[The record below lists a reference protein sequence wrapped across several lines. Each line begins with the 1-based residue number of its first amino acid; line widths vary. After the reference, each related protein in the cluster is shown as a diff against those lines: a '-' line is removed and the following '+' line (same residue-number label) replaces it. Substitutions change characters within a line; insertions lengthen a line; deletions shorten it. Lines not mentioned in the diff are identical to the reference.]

1 LFVNAEKDF
10 AVRQTQGA
18 RPLQEDA
25 CAFSEIV
32 GEDGKPGGTVIVVA
46 DGMGGHSAGERA
58 SSLAVQT
65 FIGTFR
71 KTGGSVGARMS
82 AGLTAANDAISDE
95 LKQDATLHGM
105 GTTFLAVCLTPAGLE
120 WISVG
125 DSPLYLLRG
134 ATLRRLN
141 EDHSLRPILK
151 EMAERGELP
160 PTSGGHSV
168 SGNILRAA
176 LLGEEIEMIDQSSK
190 PLSLDENDLVIVATD
205 GIHTLNDREIVGTC
219 ADPRGLDASTLAA
232 GLIRAVTAGGNP
244 KQDNTTIAILKPPS
258 AWDGFV
264 LPL

>member
-1 LFVNAEKDF
+1 MNAEKDF

-71 KTGGSVGARMS
+71 KTAGSLGARMS

-160 PTSGGHSV
+160 STRGRSV

-176 LLGEEIEMIDQSSK
+176 LLGEEIEMVDRSSK
-190 PLSLDENDLVIVATD
+190 PLSLDENDLVIAATD

-232 GLIRAVTAGGNP
+232 GLIRAVTVAGNL
-244 KQDNTTIAILKPPS
+244 KQDNTTIAILKPHS

-264 LPL
+264 MPL